1 MRLFVGRN
9 KVDDFSDCDIT
20 ELPVFK
26 EPICLL
32 DTSEDGTLEIQQ
44 KAILQLNMLDKPFV
58 VVGIAGLYRTGKSY
72 LMNRLAGRNNG
83 NEQF

>member
-1 MRLFVGRN
+1 M
-9 KVDDFSDCDIT
+9 DDFSDCNIT

-58 VVGIAGLYRTGKSY
+58 VVGIAG
-72 LMNRLAGRNNG
+72 
-83 NEQF
+83 